1 MEYKGQNIN
10 QTNMKPFRQRLLRA
24 LAAVAFVAVSAVPL
38 HAQKTFSDMEQLTVN
53 EKVTTV
59 ITASE
64 AHTPCRHVDGH
75 SGGRQAP

>member
-1 MEYKGQNIN
+1 
-10 QTNMKPFRQRLLRA
+10 MKPFRQRLLRA

-59 ITASE
+59 ITASSPY
-64 AHTPCRHVDGH
+64 ALSTCRRTQWRET
-75 SGGRQAP
+75 SPLTTLSA